1 MEQGEGESRRGPI
14 REAIGG
20 IAVLTAAAWVLVS
33 VVTLL
38 PFIGTFGNPPSDT
51 LLERVTNFVWGANI
65 LVAILLG
72 IGFGLAAI
80 VGYYRR
86 VLRGEPHKP
95 QR

>member
-1 MEQGEGESRRGPI
+1 MEQGEKERREGSI

-20 IAVLTAAAWVLVS
+20 VATVALGGWVILSVLTLV
-33 VVTLL
+33 

>member
-1 MEQGEGESRRGPI
+1 MAQGEGESRRGPI

-20 IAVLTAAAWVLVS
+20 AAVLAAAAWVLAS
-33 VVTLL
+33 VVTLV

-51 LLERVTNFVWGANI
+51 LLTTVTNFVWGANI

-86 VLRGEPHKP
+86 VLRGKPHKP
-95 QR
+95 RH